1 LINVYVAIVV
11 DRLEYTMWL
20 LYVV

>member
-11 DRLEYTMWL
+11 DRLGYIMWL

>member
-11 DRLEYTMWL
+11 DRLEYIMWL